1 MWRPLTSA
9 YCPTPFAS
17 VVQSIAVMLSL
28 LAPRRLLVMVL
39 IRPPSAVVSVVLS
52 AITFD
57 NSSRI
62 REARGSSGLDDRDRP
77 DLSVSHRPSTR
88 RHHWP
93 PDRRSALT
101 LDWSPCLPTGP
112 RTCPPRSRPPSTPGT
127 WIR

>member
-52 AITFD
+52 AITVD
-57 NSSRI
+57 DSSRI
-62 REARGSSGLDDRDRP
+62 REARGSSGLDDRRVKFRVGRIVYLDFSR
-77 DLSVSHRPSTR
+77 DESVIVSV
-88 RHHWP
+88 
-93 PDRRSALT
+93 
-101 LDWSPCLPTGP
+101 PT
-112 RTCPPRSRPPSTPGT
+112 
-127 WIR
+127 